1 MLLSIIAFVNA
12 IQLSTCVDVVLLH
25 TAFNI
30 AISLPQPAITMRIF
44 VVDDEAFA
52 RETVK
57 DHLVKK
63 FPDADVQTYETG
75 EDALKNLYRKPDLV
89 VLDYYLDL
97 NDPTAENGAE
107 ILKKIRS
114 IMPKLPVVLFS
125 GQDNPAVAADTV
137 RHGAYDYIVKNDS
150 AHHRLE
156 LIVSRIYGYGDI
168 DTKLRTQKTMNKI
181 LLVIFIIFVMVAL
194 YIRFAY

>member
-1 MLLSIIAFVNA
+1 M
-12 IQLSTCVDVVLLH
+12 LLH